1 METIKSIGVKLYN
14 LDHIM
19 SIKYQPK
26 KEYKYYYF
34 LEKGHVIKK
43 FFGLFKKTLE
53 ERKYFY
59 TDLLGF
65 ISREKY
71 TEIED
76 LQKFLKERDELR
88 LDEETGKIYYKPRF
102 NIILSNGDSHYCYS
116 EDEKEAESFLE
127 KFRIKPNF
135 IEIEL

>member
-1 METIKSIGVKLYN
+1 M
-14 LDHIM
+14 
-19 SIKYQPK
+19 
-26 KEYKYYYF
+26 
-34 LEKGHVIKK
+34 IKK

-59 TDLLGF
+59 TDLSGL
-65 ISREKY
+65 ISGDRY
-71 TEIED
+71 TEIKD
-76 LQKFLKERDELR
+76 LQEFLKERNELR

-116 EDEKEAESFLE
+116 DDEEQAEKFLE

>member
-1 METIKSIGVKLYN
+1 METIESIGVKLFN
-14 LDHIM
+14 MDHIM
-19 SIKYQPK
+19 SIKYLPK

-59 TDLLGF
+59 TDLSGL
-65 ISREKY
+65 ISGDKY
-71 TEIED
+71 TEIKD
-76 LQKFLKERDELR
+76 LQEFLKERNELR

-116 EDEKEAESFLE
+116 DDEKSAESFLE